1 MDLENVYE
9 DDDDVKQQITEEP
22 QQEESDIISDLL
34 KDRGIEDKNKIKF
47 EDDSGNVVERSWD
60 SLTIEEQK
68 NILNQDPNSDP
79 EKNLDEQEIEMIN
92 QMRLH
97 GMNPVEYVTALRQ
110 QGAAM
115 VNNRNDNQEPN
126 YETDDFTDDELF
138 ILDLQYRSPEMSDE
152 EAYQALESAKNNEE
166 LFKKQIAGIRQYYKG
181 LETDMKSQKELEA
194 QQEQEEQFQNYSNM
208 VLDSIQNI
216 NSIGNL
222 DLDLN
227 NEDKEE
233 LAQFILGRDQAGI
246 NWFGKALEDPDTVVR
261 MAWFALKGE
270 DAFNDIENYISQQI
284 KTAAQ
289 NAYNKGLEE
298 GKKNKVV
305 INPSYN
311 KITTTKNKII
321 DLKDLDF

>member
-9 DDDDVKQQITEEP
+9 DDDDVKQQITEP

-115 VNNRNDNQEPN
+115 VNNKTANQEPN

-181 LETDMKSQKELEA
+181 LETDMKSQKEVEA
-194 QQEQEEQFQNYSNM
+194 KQEQEEQFQNYSNM

-227 NEDKEE
+227 TEDKEE

-311 KITTTKNKII
+311 KTTTTKNKII

>member
-9 DDDDVKQQITEEP
+9 DDDDVKQQITEP

-115 VNNRNDNQEPN
+115 VNNKTDNQEPN
-126 YETDDFTDDELF
+126 YETDDLTDDELF

-194 QQEQEEQFQNYSNM
+194 KQEQEEQFQNYSNM

-311 KITTTKNKII
+311 KTTTTKNKII

>member
-9 DDDDVKQQITEEP
+9 DDDDVKQQITEP

-115 VNNRNDNQEPN
+115 VSSRNDNQEPN

-194 QQEQEEQFQNYSNM
+194 KQEQEEQFQNYSNM

-227 NEDKEE
+227 
-233 LAQFILGRDQAGI
+233 
-246 NWFGKALEDPDTVVR
+246 VV
-261 MAWFALKGE
+261 
-270 DAFNDIENYISQQI
+270 
-284 KTAAQ
+284 
-289 NAYNKGLEE
+289 
-298 GKKNKVV
+298 
-305 INPSYN
+305 
-311 KITTTKNKII
+311 
-321 DLKDLDF
+321 

>member
-9 DDDDVKQQITEEP
+9 DDDDVKQQITEES

-68 NILNQDPNSDP
+68 NILNQDPDSDP

-97 GMNPVEYVTALRQ
+97 GMNPAEYVTALRQ

-115 VNNRNDNQEPN
+115 VNSKTDNQEPN

-194 QQEQEEQFQNYSNM
+194 KQEQEEQFQNYSNM

-227 NEDKEE
+227 TEDKEE

-311 KITTTKNKII
+311 KTTTTKNKII

>member
-97 GMNPVEYVTALRQ
+97 GMNPAEYVTALRQ

-115 VNNRNDNQEPN
+115 VNSKTDNQEPN

-194 QQEQEEQFQNYSNM
+194 KQEQEEQFQNYSNM

-227 NEDKEE
+227 TEDKEE

-311 KITTTKNKII
+311 KTTTTKNKII

>member
-9 DDDDVKQQITEEP
+9 DDDDVKQQITEP

-115 VNNRNDNQEPN
+115 VNNSNDNQEPN

-194 QQEQEEQFQNYSNM
+194 KQEQEEQFQNYSNM

-227 NEDKEE
+227 TEDKEE

-311 KITTTKNKII
+311 KTTTTKNKII

>member
-9 DDDDVKQQITEEP
+9 DDDDVKQQITEES

-97 GMNPVEYVTALRQ
+97 GMNPAEYVTALRQ

-115 VNNRNDNQEPN
+115 VNNSNDNQEPN

-194 QQEQEEQFQNYSNM
+194 KQEQEEQFQNYSNM

-227 NEDKEE
+227 TEDKEE

-311 KITTTKNKII
+311 KTTTTKNKII

>member
-9 DDDDVKQQITEEP
+9 DDDDVKQQITEP

-115 VNNRNDNQEPN
+115 VNNMTDNQEPN

-194 QQEQEEQFQNYSNM
+194 KQEQEEQFQNYSNM

-227 NEDKEE
+227 TEDKEE

-305 INPSYN
+305 INPSNN
-311 KITTTKNKII
+311 KTTTTKNKII

>member
-115 VNNRNDNQEPN
+115 VSSRNDNQEPN

-194 QQEQEEQFQNYSNM
+194 KQEQEEQFQNYSNM

-227 NEDKEE
+227 TEDKEE

-246 NWFGKALEDPDTVVR
+246 NWFGKALADPDTVVR

-311 KITTTKNKII
+311 KTTTTKNKII

>member
-9 DDDDVKQQITEEP
+9 DDDDVKQQITEP

-115 VNNRNDNQEPN
+115 VNSRTDNQEPN

-194 QQEQEEQFQNYSNM
+194 KQEQEEQFQNYSNM

-227 NEDKEE
+227 TEDKEE

-298 GKKNKVV
+298 GKKSKVV

-311 KITTTKNKII
+311 KTTTTKNKII